1 MEGQSP
7 YSARVGSSYATHC
20 EERGREA
27 TMAFDPS
34 GLTNTEQTL
43 WSEAEDGRWGTRH
56 AASSTAETVAGLG
69 SYSGINSS
77 GSRPVEQHWG

>member
-7 YSARVGSSYATHC
+7 YSARVGSSDATHS

-27 TMAFDPS
+27 TMAFGPS

-43 WSEAEDGRWGTRH
+43 WSEAEDGRRDTRH
-56 AASSTAETVAGLG
+56 AASASAETVASLG
-69 SYSGINSS
+69 SHGGINSS
-77 GSRPVEQHWG
+77 ESRPVEQHWG